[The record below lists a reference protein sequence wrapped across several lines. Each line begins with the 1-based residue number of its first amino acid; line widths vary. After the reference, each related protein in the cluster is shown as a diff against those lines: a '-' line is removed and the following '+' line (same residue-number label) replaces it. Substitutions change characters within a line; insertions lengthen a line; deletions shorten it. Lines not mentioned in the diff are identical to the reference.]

1 MRPAEVR
8 DLLQLRVPPLSRVD
22 RVLGRSVTV
31 ADLRAVALR
40 RWPKG
45 VRGYVEGG
53 ADGEVSLARNRA
65 AYESYEFLPTAL
77 VDVSSVDTST
87 DLLGRRSELPFALAP
102 TGYTRMMHA
111 DGEVGAARAAQR
123 AGIPYSLST
132 VSTTSIEDV
141 ARQAPGDL
149 WFQLYVWRDRSL
161 LADLLARAAG
171 TGFRTLILTVDTAV
185 IGLRARD
192 HHSGFT
198 MPPQLTPAALLDMA
212 RHPAWCAQMLRGE
225 ALTFAN
231 FSSATTG
238 HAEGIMSF
246 AARQFD
252 PSVTWDDLAA
262 IRDLWQGPL
271 VVKGIANVDD
281 ARHAVD
287 LGAQAVVLSN
297 HGGRQLDQAVAPI
310 DMVAPVRDAVGD
322 RLQVLVDSGIR
333 RGGDIAIA
341 LALGADGVL
350 VGRPYLYGLG
360 AGGHRGAVA
369 AVTMLADE
377 LRRTMALLG
386 VCSVPELR
394 RRGADLVRR
403 SAVRTAAARPR

>member
-22 RVLGRSVTV
+22 RVLARCVTV
-31 ADLRAVALR
+31 ADLREVALR

-53 ADGEVSLARNRA
+53 ADGEVSVARNRA
-65 AYESYEFLPTAL
+65 AYESYEFLPSTL
-77 VDVSSVDTST
+77 VDVSSVDTAT
-87 DLLGRRSELPFALAP
+87 DLLGRRAALPFALAP

-111 DGEVGAARAAQR
+111 DGEVGAARAAQD

-141 ARQAPGDL
+141 AQQAAGEL
-149 WFQLYVWRDRSL
+149 WFQLYVWRDRAL
-161 LADLLARAAG
+161 LADLLGRAAAS
-171 TGFRTLILTVDTAV
+171 GFRALILTVDTAV

-198 MPPQLTPAALLDMA
+198 MPPQLTPTTLLDMA
-212 RHPAWCAQMLRGE
+212 LHPAWCVQMLRGE
-225 ALTFAN
+225 AITFAN
-231 FSSATTG
+231 FATEMSSNP
-238 HAEGIMSF
+238 EGIMSF

-271 VVKGIANVDD
+271 VVKGIATPDD
-281 ARHAVD
+281 ARHALD

-310 DMVAPVRDAVGD
+310 DMVGPVRDVIGD
-322 RLQVLVDSGIR
+322 RLQVLVDSGVR

-360 AGGHRGAVA
+360 AAGARGAAA
-369 AVTMLADE
+369 AVAMLGDE

-386 VCSVPELR
+386 VVSVAQLR
-394 RRGADLVRR
+394 QRGAELVRR
-403 SAVRTAAARPR
+403 SAVRPADAAAR